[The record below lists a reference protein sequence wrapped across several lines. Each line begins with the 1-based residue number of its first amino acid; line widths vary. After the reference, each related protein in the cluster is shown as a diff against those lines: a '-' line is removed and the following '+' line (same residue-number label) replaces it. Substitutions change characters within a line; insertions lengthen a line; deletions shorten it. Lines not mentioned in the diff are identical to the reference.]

1 MSITPCSS
9 SLWNVSRR
17 VSIEHVSWRR
27 EFFLSPSFFGIWHG
41 QTSEFLMFGFFQ
53 GGGVT
58 ANKLYQIEMTKRLGK
73 KGYKALTANR
83 YYGICCRGL
92 TFVWFTFT
100 LFWFWS
106 TWGDIANFY
115 AKLGFGGACFTWL
128 AILLILIGTEVIR
141 LTANTALLLKVGGSP
156 VVLSKYSRSIY
167 LAIVI
172 LITSGVILLSSSPIP
187 DIVYKGF

>member
-1 MSITPCSS
+1 
-9 SLWNVSRR
+9 
-17 VSIEHVSWRR
+17 
-27 EFFLSPSFFGIWHG
+27 
-41 QTSEFLMFGFFQ
+41 MFGFFQ
-53 GGGVT
+53 GGGVA

-73 KGYKALTANR
+73 KGYKALSANR
-83 YYGICCRGL
+83 YYGIRCRGL

-106 TWGDIANFY
+106 NWGDIANFY
-115 AKLGFGGACFTWL
+115 AKLGFAGACFTWL
-128 AILLILIGTEVIR
+128 AISSTSCIGTEVIKQ
-141 LTANTALLLKVGGSP
+141 TVNAALLPKVGGSP

-172 LITSGVILLSSSPIP
+172 LITSGVILLSNSPIP